1 MIHCK
6 PFKNRVFK
14 RLDISIKFSFKFWGS
29 IEQWYS
35 TFLAPGTS
43 FVEDHFSMD
52 RGGGCFG
59 DDSSALHLLCTLFL
73 LLHHL
78 HLRSSGIRSWKL
90 GSSALEGNKV
100 ASKVVQC
107 WGVSSHLN
115 LPLTKQVSQQVS
127 DGLTPASLTACP
139 VYGTHCDLCDLKFPC
154 FSNRITRL
162 SKSKDRKPVKPEFQ
176 LNNESFSP
184 SL

>member
-1 MIHCK
+1 M
-6 PFKNRVFK
+6 FK
-14 RLDISIKFSFKFWGS
+14 RLDISINFSFKFWGS
-29 IEQWYS
+29 LEQWYS

-52 RGGGCFG
+52 GGGGCFG

-73 LLHHL
+73 LLLHHL
-78 HLRSSGIRSWKL
+78 RLRSSGIRSQKL
-90 GSSALEGNKV
+90 GSFALEGSKM
-100 ASKVVQC
+100 ASKAVQC

-115 LPLTKQVSQQVS
+115 LPSTKQVSQQVS
-127 DGLTPASLTACP
+127 VGWTPASLTVCP

-176 LNNESFSP
+176 LNNEYFSP
-184 SL
+184 NL